1 MAQKSR
7 FVKSTPTGPKKR
19 RPQIKSRI
27 HQGRTFQHAD
37 GTSTIARNTTTIA
50 EPVIPI
56 VPWLAGPVLYAFGI
70 LLHVVWLTSLWE
82 RLVFVLVFAVA
93 GWIIGRFAAE
103 YGKARTHFQRQHA
116 ALTPPLFSV
125 IVSVPMVIGWG
136 RISSLLVLTY
146 WVVLSGGWVAR
157 VARSVWGDGSDIA
170 GMDSATMFG
179 EALRLPGI
187 QVSGGPLAIE
197 AAHEGGRRGFTRGLK
212 AITGRPVAASLPPA
226 SSHVPAESVLGARGA
241 HPDLPFTGMDVDG
254 DGKIDGHEEMGGK
267 VVVRR
272 LTARGLQ
279 GFEDIAAKQDGLRNA
294 TRSYMVTVHRV
305 PGNPQAADVRFIRE
319 DLLAVPMVMPGPSLP
334 PGSSAS
340 KPLRVGIRQNGT
352 YQTISLMETMVD
364 PMNPERRIPIGMQR
378 IYVAGTSG
386 AGKTGLTQAMLY
398 ELADRGDVVVWM
410 SDVAKGGQTAAPAM
424 GMIDWLTLTVDDTY
438 EMIEAA
444 RRIIAARSMELGR
457 LRIREWEPGCGLSL
471 LLIVFEEAANFAT
484 ANRRIKEALTRL
496 TEQARSVGIALVLS
510 MQRPSGGN
518 LSTDARGQKST
529 SVCFGTRDEQTAK
542 MALSASTLGA
552 GVKPHLINT
561 TQPGWFIYE
570 GSDVPVEEW
579 STPGRTLYVGLEELA
594 ERVRAGAAHRTPLDL
609 VSAQAAGDPYVR
621 RCGASNPPA
630 GFLSWDEDA
639 SPAPDDS
646 ISGQELAPVELV
658 DPVPSPKIPRPRAQE
673 DILDAEVVEDSSQ
686 EPDDPD
692 AEYEAYAA
700 ESEARASRSPQEVL
714 DAILSDLAEGSVTTS
729 WLVRRWAAETDRSR
743 RELYRA
749 LDESPRIQRSGE
761 RGRWVL
767 TC

>member
-1 MAQKSR
+1 
-7 FVKSTPTGPKKR
+7 
-19 RPQIKSRI
+19 
-27 HQGRTFQHAD
+27 
-37 GTSTIARNTTTIA
+37 
-50 EPVIPI
+50 
-56 VPWLAGPVLYAFGI
+56 
-70 LLHVVWLTSLWE
+70 
-82 RLVFVLVFAVA
+82 
-93 GWIIGRFAAE
+93 
-103 YGKARTHFQRQHA
+103 
-116 ALTPPLFSV
+116 
-125 IVSVPMVIGWG
+125 
-136 RISSLLVLTY
+136 VLTY

-157 VARSVWGDGSDIA
+157 VARSVWGDGSDSM
-170 GMDSATMFG
+170 GMDSTAMFG
-179 EALRLPGI
+179 EALKLPGL

-197 AAHEGGRRGFTRGLK
+197 AGPVGGPRGIASGISRGLK
-212 AITGRPVAASLPPA
+212 AITGRSVAAGLPPG
-226 SSHVPAESVLGARGA
+226 SSHVSAEGLLAGAGVSPEGVPVEAQSRSSAGTGVD
-241 HPDLPFTGMDVDG
+241 PNLPFDAVDLDG
-254 DGKIDGHEEMGGK
+254 DGWADGYELFGGK

-279 GFEDIAAKQDGLRNA
+279 GFEEIADKANGLRNA
-294 TRSYMVTVHRV
+294 TRSHMVTTHRV
-305 PGNPQAADVRFIRE
+305 PGNPQAADVWFIRE
-319 DLLAVPMVMPGPSLP
+319 DLLATPMVMPGPSRP
-334 PGSSAS
+334 PGTSAS
-340 KPLRVGIRQNGT
+340 EAIRVGVRQDGT
-352 YQTISLMETMVD
+352 YQKISLMETMID
-364 PMNPERRIPIGMQR
+364 PMHPQRRIPIGMQR

-386 AGKTGLTQAMLY
+386 AGKTSLVQSMLY

-457 LRIREWEPGCGLSL
+457 LRIREWTPGCGLAL

-529 SVCFGTRDEQTAK
+529 SVCFGTRDEQTSK
-542 MALSASTLGA
+542 MALSASTLSA

-561 TQPGWFIYE
+561 TQPGWFVYE
-570 GSDVPVEEW
+570 GSDVPVEDW
-579 STPGRTLYVGLEELA
+579 PTPGRTFYVDLEALA
-594 ERVRAGAAHRTPLDL
+594 RRVQAGAKHRTQLDL
-609 VSAQAAGDPYVR
+609 VSVQAAGEPYAR

-630 GFLSWDEDA
+630 GFLSWDDA
-639 SPAPDDS
+639 PIA
-646 ISGQELAPVELV
+646 GQELAPAEMI
-658 DPVPSPKIPRPRAQE
+658 DATPSRRVPHPRAEE
-673 DILDAEVVEDSSQ
+673 DVLDAEVVEDSSQ

-700 ESEARASRSPQEVL
+700 ESEARANRSPQEVL
-714 DAILSDLAEGSVTTS
+714 DGILVDLAEGSVTTS

-767 TC
+767 TADLP